1 MDPSKLVLDV
11 GAFCVGDDEPL
22 SQIQFSAVG
31 PLATGVALATFA
43 EATQFLQAGKLLT
56 HHGLAILVLNPPTDF
71 NTSLQWSTLRFA
83 VRCSVNKEPLL
94 VSGVLVQL
102 GQQVVYQY
110 RAKDVLAI
118 PAAEVACARVTVYQ
132 DQLDVN
138 WEEFTAK
145 PVKYV
150 VSALSCLQTC
160 RQADCACAA
169 WHPKPDQPQ
178 DALLDVFR
186 RQYFNDAGKPVKWD
200 KATSFAVMIRYV
212 KSLEKEVLAASGR
225 NGLYVEPKTEDA
237 LKPHPDF
244 QVIWLLQHE
253 FAQVVHAAKCEM
265 HCIGLA
271 RAGRRYGL
279 RVHVTHFPKVFASV
293 KPDAVYLAPG
303 DRLTYHCGPWPY
315 GSDRKSMAKTLQ
327 ASGWECRPL
336 QPLHRRTGW
345 PHVGRAGCYRS
356 TIQCAVS
363 PAWPGS
369 DHQPGHQADRP

>member
-31 PLATGVALATFA
+31 PLARGVALATFA
-43 EATQFLQAGKLLT
+43 EATQVSAGREAVDT
-56 HHGLAILVLNPPTDF
+56 SWIGHFGPEPTDGF
-71 NTSLQWSTLRFA
+71 QYQLAVVHVEICCQMLRQQRAA
-83 VRCSVNKEPLL
+83 VGCL
-94 VSGVLVQL
+94 VSLSSWDSKSSINTGPRM
-102 GQQVVYQY
+102 YW
-110 RAKDVLAI
+110 AI

-244 QVIWLLQHE
+244 QVIWLPQHE

-336 QPLHRRTGW
+336 QPLHSVPGGLMW
-345 PHVGRAGCYRS
+345 
-356 TIQCAVS
+356 AVQAVTAPPSNVLSS
-363 PAWPGS
+363 PAWP
-369 DHQPGHQADRP
+369 R